1 MTIVIALTIHE
12 FSHLI
17 AAFILRV
24 KLQRIKITIFG
35 FNLSADL
42 EGLKLF
48 KKILLF
54 FSGPSLNIIV
64 FCILR
69 YTKYYNFARIN
80 LFLFLIN
87 MIPIL
92 PLDGGNIC
100 KSILNSILESTS
112 VCRYMIMTNCFFIVC
127 FLVLFY
133 FYKNWLYILL
143 IVMAARGIIDEERHL
158 LEKSIKLNY
167 YKKMKR
173 RK

>member
-12 FSHLI
+12 FGHLI
-17 AAFILRV
+17 AAFLLKI
-24 KLQRIKITIFG
+24 KLQRFKITLFG

-42 EGLKLF
+42 ENIKLY
-48 KKILLF
+48 KKNILF
-54 FSGPSLNIIV
+54 FAGPFSNIIV
-64 FCILR
+64 FCILK
-69 YTKYYNFARIN
+69 YTKYYNFAQIN
-80 LFLFLIN
+80 LFLSLIN

-100 KSILNSILESTS
+100 KTILDSIIDSIS

-143 IVMAARGIIDEERHL
+143 IIMAVRGIVNEDRHL
-158 LEKSIKLNY
+158 LEKNIKLNY
-167 YKKMKR
+167 YKRIKR
-173 RK
+173 KK